1 MFENGPP
8 DDRFRVSEGQARRL
22 VSEFGTPLYVVG
34 EEHFR
39 EKLRGFRLALTSS
52 HPAVAVSFAAK
63 ANSTLAVLQIAHQ
76 EGYGIDVASEG
87 ELEAALRA
95 GVPAADCH
103 LHGNNKSRAELERA
117 IHEGIGYIAVDNL
130 EEIELLG
137 LLDPTRKTKVLVRVA
152 PGVRPETNAK
162 ISTGQDDTKF
172 GFNISDGSARLAT
185 LRVLELGLS
194 LQGFHCH
201 VGSQLLNPQ
210 AQLSAG
216 RIIAQFALSIFAEN
230 GYSARI
236 LNVGGGLGVRYTD
249 EKPRDARSY
258 CEMIAGEVSTVLAE
272 SQLSPVLAME
282 PGRSVVAESGV
293 TLYQVGVVKTIKVEG
308 QEKTFVS
315 VDGGL
320 ADNPRPAL
328 YGAKYQVERVAKQGI
343 NWEYV
348 TDGPGAALGVERLTR
363 TVTVSGRHCETDKLF
378 ENVELP
384 QDLGKGDI
392 LQVLTTG
399 AYNSTM
405 ASNYNR
411 YPRPATVML
420 RSDGEMFLAQE
431 RESFEMIF
439 ARERILKS

>member
-1 MFENGPP
+1 MFSHGPL

-22 VSEFGTPLYVVG
+22 VSAFGTPLYVIG
-34 EEHFR
+34 EDHLR
-39 EKLRGFRLALTSS
+39 GKLRAFRSALTSS
-52 HPAVAVSFAAK
+52 YSAVGVSFAAK
-63 ANSTLAVLQIAHQ
+63 ANSTLAILQIAHE
-76 EGYGIDVASEG
+76 EGYGVDVASEG

-95 GVPAADCH
+95 GVPASHCH
-103 LHGNNKSRAELERA
+103 LHGNNKSQIELERA
-117 IHEGIGYIAVDNL
+117 IKEGIGYVAVDNR
-130 EEIELLG
+130 EEIELIAS
-137 LLDPTRKTKVLVRVA
+137 LDLSRSVKILIRVA

-172 GFNISDGSARLAT
+172 GFNITDGSARLAT
-185 LRVLELGLS
+185 LRVLELGLP
-194 LQGFHCH
+194 LEGFHCH

-216 RIIAQFALSIFAEN
+216 KIIAEFALAIFRET
-230 GYSARI
+230 GYEARI

-249 EKPRDARSY
+249 EQPRDAKSY
-258 CEMIAGEVSTVLAE
+258 CEMIANEVSSALKGSGLT
-272 SQLSPVLAME
+272 PILAME

-293 TLYQVGVVKTIKVEG
+293 TLYRVGVVKTIKVEG
-308 QEKTFVS
+308 HDKTFVS

-328 YGAKYQVERVAKQGI
+328 YGAKYHVERVAKAEM

-348 TDGPGAALGVERLTR
+348 TDGPGAALGAQRLTR
-363 TVTVSGRHCETDKLF
+363 IVTVSGRHCETDKLF
-378 ENVELP
+378 EDVELP
-384 QDLGKGDI
+384 EDIAKGDI

-411 YPRPATVML
+411 YPRPATVVL
-420 RSDGEMFLAQE
+420 RSDDTMFAAQK
-431 RESFEMIF
+431 REDKDE
-439 ARERILKS
+439 L